1 MAKSIFITV
10 PNDLLDQIFA
20 DVDREDLINL
30 IKTHRSFMKS
40 AQRHL
45 FHTINLPAL
54 STLAKSFVTYDN
66 KIIDTSQVK
75 EYIRWDQDHNRYL
88 DAGPSILLPIPD
100 AQMPPDYKQ
109 EKACKRVMDRQRT
122 CALILQAI
130 TLTPHLAD
138 YIRHVQ
144 IDSEW
149 GSPLFVNSQT
159 YTVLNKLSN
168 LRRVE
173 IVIQDW
179 VAGREWIPIQQ
190 VCVQQLFDML
200 KDLRIQTIVL
210 KTPSVRILSKL
221 MQIPT
226 IRSFAIDT
234 VIESL
239 DDYHPSSFEPT
250 ILPNLISFDSRNFTI
265 GPAKM
270 VKLLS
275 QAKNL
280 QSLLITTNSD
290 YVRPMNFEVAN
301 GTLIVSTPGI
311 LKASLGPNSSL
322 KELALLE
329 PAGVYFTEGRHF
341 RDHLHPTINANFSF
355 LKHLRILKITS
366 AFWYNRHFDLPSA
379 PENGWMWKKQDRCA
393 ARVYNFLPP
402 SLRELEIQ
410 FMWPEVVFAAGLGY
424 QTHFPLT
431 PQATQLKGF
440 EWIKEFAE
448 QKQRKKGVLPELECL
463 RLVEIKG
470 APSLIIKAGG
480 PKTYAT
486 DTYSPPEVMR
496 ELFENAGIKLVIKLS
511 NSLQSEW

>member
-1 MAKSIFITV
+1 MAKSIFIAL

-30 IKTHRSFMKS
+30 IKTHQSFMKS

-45 FHTINLPAL
+45 FHTINLPAQ
-54 STLAKSFVTYDN
+54 STLGKSFVTYDN
-66 KIIDTSQVK
+66 KIIDASQVQ
-75 EYIRWDQDHNRYL
+75 EYIRWEQDHNRYL

-109 EKACKRVMDRQRT
+109 EKAYKRVMDRQRT

-138 YIRHVQ
+138 YVRHVQ

-149 GSPLFVNSQT
+149 GSPLFFNSQT
-159 YTVLNKLSN
+159 YTILNKLPK

-173 IVIQDW
+173 IVIKDW

-210 KTPSVRILSKL
+210 KTPS
-221 MQIPT
+221 
-226 IRSFAIDT
+226 
-234 VIESL
+234 
-239 DDYHPSSFEPT
+239 
-250 ILPNLISFDSRNFTI
+250 
-265 GPAKM
+265 
-270 VKLLS
+270 
-275 QAKNL
+275 AKNL

-448 QKQRKKGVLPELECL
+448 QKQHWSKL
-463 RLVEIKG
+463 
-470 APSLIIKAGG
+470 
-480 PKTYAT
+480 
-486 DTYSPPEVMR
+486 R
-496 ELFENAGIKLVIKLS
+496 ELLH
-511 NSLQSEW
+511 

>member
-30 IKTHRSFMKS
+30 IKTHQSFMKS

-45 FHTINLPAL
+45 FHTINLPAQ
-54 STLAKSFVTYDN
+54 STLGKSFVTYDN
-66 KIIDTSQVK
+66 KIIDASQVQ
-75 EYIRWDQDHNRYL
+75 EYIRWEQDHNRYL

-109 EKACKRVMDRQRT
+109 EKAYKRVMDRQRT

-138 YIRHVQ
+138 YVRHVQ

-149 GSPLFVNSQT
+149 GSPLFFNSQT
-159 YTVLNKLSN
+159 YTILNKLPK

-173 IVIQDW
+173 IVIKDW

-234 VIESL
+234 VTESL

-250 ILPNLISFDSRNFTI
+250 IFPNLISFDSRNFTI

-301 GTLIVSTPGI
+301 GTLIV
-311 LKASLGPNSSL
+311 NSGCL
-322 KELALLE
+322 INGL
-329 PAGVYFTEGRHF
+329 PAGAASIR
-341 RDHLHPTINANFSF
+341 TI
-355 LKHLRILKITS
+355 
-366 AFWYNRHFDLPSA
+366 
-379 PENGWMWKKQDRCA
+379 
-393 ARVYNFLPP
+393 
-402 SLRELEIQ
+402 
-410 FMWPEVVFAAGLGY
+410 
-424 QTHFPLT
+424 
-431 PQATQLKGF
+431 
-440 EWIKEFAE
+440 
-448 QKQRKKGVLPELECL
+448 
-463 RLVEIKG
+463 RL
-470 APSLIIKAGG
+470 
-480 PKTYAT
+480 
-486 DTYSPPEVMR
+486 
-496 ELFENAGIKLVIKLS
+496 
-511 NSLQSEW
+511 NSLQLCR

>member
-45 FHTINLPAL
+45 FHTINLPAQF
-54 STLAKSFVTYDN
+54 TLGKSFVTYDN
-66 KIIDTSQVK
+66 KIIDASQVE
-75 EYIRWDQDHNRYL
+75 EYIRWDQDHNRCL

-100 AQMPPDYKQ
+100 AQMPPDYKE
-109 EKACKRVMDRQRT
+109 EKAYKRVMDRQRT

-130 TLTPHLAD
+130 TLTPHLED
-138 YIRHVQ
+138 YVRHIQ

-149 GSPLFVNSQT
+149 GSPLFFNSQT
-159 YTVLNKLSN
+159 YTILNKLPK
-168 LRRVE
+168 LRSVE
-173 IVIQDW
+173 IVIKDW

-190 VCVQQLFDML
+190 VCLQQLFDML
-200 KDLRIQTIVL
+200 KDLRIQTIVS
-210 KTPSVRILSKL
+210 KTPTLRILSKL
-221 MQIPT
+221 MQIPA

-234 VIESL
+234 VKKSQE
-239 DDYHPSSFEPT
+239 DYHPLQFEPT
-250 ILPNLISFDSRNFTI
+250 ILPNLTSFDARNFTI
-265 GPAKM
+265 DPANM

-280 QSLLITTNSD
+280 QSLLITTNSH

-301 GTLIVSTPGI
+301 GTLVVSTPGI
-311 LKASLGPNSSL
+311 LKASLGPNSFL

-329 PAGVYFTEGRHF
+329 PAGEYFTEGRWF

-379 PENGWMWKKQDRCA
+379 PENGWMWKKQDRAVLLACTTS
-393 ARVYNFLPP
+393 
-402 SLRELEIQ
+402 SLHR
-410 FMWPEVVFAAGLGY
+410 FANW
-424 QTHFPLT
+424 
-431 PQATQLKGF
+431 KSNS
-440 EWIKEFAE
+440 
-448 QKQRKKGVLPELECL
+448 C
-463 RLVEIKG
+463 
-470 APSLIIKAGG
+470 G
-480 PKTYAT
+480 PKWF
-486 DTYSPPEVMR
+486 SPWA
-496 ELFENAGIKLVIKLS
+496 LAITHSFL
-511 NSLQSEW
+511 